1 MLFLFYYEKE
11 GCLMKTVAFLP
22 CRKGSE
28 RVPNKN
34 IRDFAGVTGGL
45 LFIKLE
51 QLLKSKRID
60 EIILSSND
68 AQVFEISSS
77 FKNEKIVPVRRPN
90 HLGLSSTSTDD
101 LIAYAAELIP
111 DGTILW
117 THVTSPFITA
127 ELYDQIIDR
136 YYNIL
141 NHFDSLMTV
150 SVLRKFIWNET
161 GAVNYDRRLEKWPRT
176 QTLKPL
182 YEVNSGAFIADSS
195 VYRQQKDRIGN
206 TVFLYELSDKESF
219 DIDWQED
226 FDMAEIIYK
235 TNKNK

>member
-1 MLFLFYYEKE
+1 
-11 GCLMKTVAFLP
+11 MKTVAFLP

-34 IRDFAGVTGGL
+34 IRDFAGITGGL

-68 AQVFEISSS
+68 AQVFEIGAS
-77 FKNEKIVPVRRPN
+77 FKNEKIVPVIRPD

-117 THVTSPFITA
+117 THVTSPFITT
-127 ELYDQIIDR
+127 ELYDQIIDK
-136 YYNIL
+136 YYAVL
-141 NHFDSLMTV
+141 HHFDSLMSV
-150 SVLRKFIWNET
+150 SPIKKFIWNEA
-161 GAVNYDRRLEKWPRT
+161 GAINYDRKSEKWPRT

-182 YEVNSGAFIADSS
+182 YEVNSGVFMANRSI
-195 VYRQQKDRIGN
+195 YKQHKDRIGN
-206 TVFLYELSDKESF
+206 HVFLYELSGKESF

-226 FDMAEIIYK
+226 FDMAELIYT
-235 TNKNK
+235 TNKKQLK

>member
-1 MLFLFYYEKE
+1 
-11 GCLMKTVAFLP
+11 MKTVAFLP

-68 AQVFEISSS
+68 AQVFEIGSS
-77 FKNEKIVPVRRPN
+77 FKNEKIVPVMRPD

-127 ELYDQIIDR
+127 KLYDQIIDK
-136 YYNIL
+136 YYAVIH
-141 NHFDSLMTV
+141 HFDSLMSV
-150 SVLRKFIWNET
+150 SPIRKFIWNET
-161 GAVNYDRRLEKWPRT
+161 GAINYDRKFEKWPRT

-182 YEVNSGAFIADSS
+182 YEVNSGVFMANSS
-195 VYRQQKDRIGN
+195 IYKQHKDRIGN
-206 TVFLYELSDKESF
+206 NVFLYELSGKESF

-226 FDMAEIIYK
+226 FDIAELIYP
-235 TNKNK
+235 TIKNN